1 METFQ
6 HNETL
11 CAGRAAHGVH
21 GSIGRPRRSRLAT
34 WPFWGTLR
42 HKYAQSPQALR
53 GLDTA
58 GDIGI

>member
-1 METFQ
+1 MKP
-6 HNETL
+6 
-11 CAGRAAHGVH
+11 
-21 GSIGRPRRSRLAT
+21 IGHLAIL
-34 WPFWGTLR
+34 GTLR